1 MKNKNFIGRLR
12 CILFLMAL
20 ASSNYLSAQTGPND
34 DFDGDGISNY
44 DDIDDD
50 NDGIL
55 DILECPNFGSALL
68 PTTAGVA
75 WPGVT
80 SSNITRVGALPTG
93 ITEVPAVVTRSYM
106 KPGGAANYAGTFT
119 GPDYNINTT
128 GVARTLVYTFSTPIP
143 ADQLFVAMGDVDNN
157 GGNAP
162 QPRMDFVVNSA
173 GGGTA
178 TAADFDFYKVGGTT
192 ASPLPWPGGTL
203 AASTV
208 GNAVI
213 TNGIRFT
220 FNASTAGNDSRAI
233 MVRGKT
239 NKTISRL
246 EITMLVYEQAYFYI
260 GAFNAPCDTDA
271 DGVPNTFDLDSDG
284 DGCPDAV
291 EAGSV
296 AKAGAGNTSTG
307 TLVNKAADGGTQANV
322 ANAIVGTSG
331 NYGTNGFYNG
341 SESDDTSA
349 ATYTGTYTY
358 GFATDKTAQVCTDTD
373 ADGIPDFFDIDD
385 DNDGVP
391 DAVESPSCFYAA
403 SEWNTG
409 VKPAT
414 NGVTITSALTTTL
427 GNFGQLLDNVP
438 ATTAVTFTAGQPIQ
452 NANVYLFTF
461 AQAVRLDAV
470 YLKFNTL
477 TQFGGTTKIQGSNTN
492 NGSDW
497 VDLSAATS
505 TVGTNVT
512 ANGLVEV
519 TNSIKYP
526 VTLNTA
532 TSYRYIRI
540 TGVAV
545 SNTAA
550 QNASEVYFDFN
561 VANYVASHYPK
572 ATCTDA
578 NIDGD
583 GILPHLD
590 LDSDGDGCSDAYEAG
605 ATTNLATN
613 YKFTGAV
620 GVNGLDNTLET
631 SDNGIIN
638 YASTYYVY
646 AQNSVMQ
653 ICKDTDGDGILDIND
668 IDDDNDGVLDTA
680 EQVLETCSGVFTAD
694 SRVIW
699 NSTFTNSNTTATGN
713 ATINGTPVS
722 VTATTTKVFQ
732 NLMDDHWHYGS
743 GTYVGYP
750 DVTTVIS
757 NSVLNIQNNDYTV
770 TYTFS
775 RPVRNPSLSFSS
787 FNGTAVLFPHPVY
800 VSGLQ
805 GTVAGVSSNS
815 YITSFPATE
824 NTVAVLYNG
833 VFNSISFRVAGSDAQ
848 GSVLLNIPYV
858 LNAGSLTY
866 TLTSGSP
873 FGYLDID
880 TDGDGIVNR
889 LDLDSDGDGCPDARE
904 AGVSSNAGASASMSA
919 SGGTIYTGGIPTGTA
934 NAYVGNGT
942 PGQYGANGLFN
953 DIETGENGVYNSNY
967 TYQYAINNALNA
979 CIDTDGDGVGDLI
992 DIDDDNDGILD
1003 ITEVQCTTP
1012 IYTSKSGVTVS
1023 STITWNGAL
1032 SLLVDGADT
1041 ANQTYPNGVA
1051 IAAQTVLQFDLP
1063 SAKALKQIELSA
1075 YSTQT
1080 AIVVGAVVQMQGW
1093 NGVSWENIGSQIT
1106 VATPTTGIANPAQL
1120 SYKFSMPAN
1129 LYSFTK
1135 YRIYGVSGN
1144 VQANWLQEAY
1154 FSEIC
1159 VNNDTDGDG
1168 IPNIRDLDSDGDGCP
1183 DAVEAG
1189 VSSNSGAS
1197 ASMSTSGGAIY
1208 TGGIPTGTANAY
1220 LGNGTPSQYGA
1231 NGFFNGIETAVDS
1244 GLYNNAYTYAYATS
1258 KVVNLCADTDGDG
1271 INDFIDIDDDNDGV
1285 VDAVESPSC
1294 FYTQS
1299 EAQTITAVSSQLV
1312 SYSTYVPANAID
1324 GDASTLNA
1332 FNPSVNWVGQELYR
1346 VTPVTPIAISSMQLD
1361 LVNWALSNGAANTFK
1376 MQGSTDG
1383 TSWTDLSVAVA
1394 STATTGTFT
1403 VSNSLLPNNVY
1414 SYYRLIGVAGTSY
1427 YGGVTEI
1434 RLIPNNYVASAH
1446 PKLTCV
1452 SDTDGDGILNHLDLD
1467 SDGDGCPDAV
1477 EAGVSSNAGAITSM
1491 SSSGGSLYTG
1501 GIPSGTA
1508 KAYVGNGTP
1517 SQYGANG
1524 FFNGIET
1531 AADNGIYNGTYT
1543 YSQYALA
1550 SAVNACTDTDGDGV
1564 PDVFDLDDDND
1575 GVLDAVECPT
1585 LFANMATDGGF
1596 SKDAAA
1602 LPNWYMGLASA
1613 TLPIA
1618 EPFTPTAITI
1628 TNTGSVYNYGIGGA
1642 NQTNSTLTGGLY
1654 DSLGGANAATGVQY
1668 VLQENDPFRPVVNK
1682 LSNALVA
1689 GVPYNYSFDLGNRAS
1704 SGSANKYI
1712 VMLYN
1717 ADTKMAEKIIE
1728 TGVLNTLPA
1737 VGTTPSYKNFTGS
1750 FTPAASANYYLLFYP
1765 SISGGAADDF
1775 VIDRVAVVGAG
1786 AGACDIDNDG
1796 IPNYLDLDSDGDG
1809 CPDTKEAI
1817 LYNHATE
1824 ASIAADVKNG
1834 SGGVVTSTVN
1844 MPNAMVPGPYGS
1856 NGFADA
1862 LQLSTNPDAYKYVYT
1877 YLFVAT
1883 DPNVSTCSNKFLYD
1897 IDSDDDGIPDA
1908 VESPSCF
1915 YTEAQAMDITEGVTS
1930 DFGWTTVNPLTKTY
1944 DDITLATNYG
1954 EISSAATSI
1963 QNKALITFD
1972 LPIIDAAFVN
1982 SITLNV
1988 GGVGFGTGKWKL
2000 QGLDMMTNT
2009 WTDLSA
2015 VAGQAMSANTTYIF
2029 TNTLQSTT
2037 RYHSYRILGVDNV
2050 NIVNAA
2056 RLIEFSIQ
2064 YKNYNASYHRTKM
2077 GCSSDADGDGVPNYI
2092 DRDSDGDGCP
2102 DAVEAGIPLSKL
2114 VPGDFFNIGG
2124 VVSGNYVTVG
2134 GNYGDNGLGDDVET
2148 APDSGIVNYTSTYT
2162 QYATNKTLNFCT
2174 DTDGDSV
2181 PDLIDLDDDNDGI
2194 LDTTECTYP
2203 ALPTTTSTADVF
2215 ATWSNT
2221 TTAAG
2226 TNGAPTYLTSVG
2238 SWTAGA
2244 GLTAAIS
2251 GGTIN
2256 ISNVNGST
2264 LGDAFGANEY
2274 LEHPFTTTADN
2285 YNSLYYIRSSASNAT
2300 NYHWAMLISDD
2311 NFVTYTIL
2319 NIDMLRNATGVAIN
2333 DINDYQLKPST
2344 AYKVRTYYWGAPAF
2358 TFDEFTMFGYSECDT
2373 DSDGVPNRLDL
2384 DSDGD
2389 GCPDAK
2395 ESGVAANSG
2404 ATASMS
2410 SSGGSIYTGG
2420 IASGTA
2426 EAYVGNGTPAQYGNN
2441 GFFNGI
2447 ETAAESG
2454 LYNGTYTYASA
2465 INATISACFCYKPA
2479 ITAGTVLDTHHGI
2492 TSLQRAG
2499 TDNSDWPMVRK
2510 GAWTALESKT
2520 KAFVPNRLTITEINS
2535 IPVENLKEGMMVY
2548 NISSNCIYI
2557 NTDGTAS
2564 GWKCFNTQACP

>member
-1 MKNKNFIGRLR
+1 MIDGCCSVTNMTKLTNLLNIVYGTSYTLGTRTTSVQNGPINPNSSYANVFSSIWSNPYSADYTPILGIADADVLAYSQAEPTGAFMFMKQLPNTTDRGHYMYVSTDATITQAGYYPQNAGKIIPAFNAAVF
-12 CILFLMAL
+12 
-20 ASSNYLSAQTGPND
+20 NDYLCNND
-34 DFDGDGISNY
+34 TDGDGIPNRLDLDSDGDGCPDAKEAGVSSNAGTSASMSASGGSIY
-44 DDIDDD
+44 TGGIPSGTANAYVGNGTPSQYNANGFFNGIETAAESGVYNGIYAYSFATSAVLNLCIDTDADGVGDFVDIDDD
-50 NDGIL
+50 NDGVV
-55 DILECPNFGSALL
+55 DAVESPSCFYTSSEWNTGAKPFY
-68 PTTAGVA
+68 
-75 WPGVT
+75 GVT
-80 SSNITRVGALPTG
+80 ISSGLTTTTGNFSQLIDGVSG
-93 ITEVPAVVTRSYM
+93 ITAVAFSASPTQTVANANVYLFNFAHPVKLDALYLQFNTATQF
-106 KPGGAANYAGTFT
+106 GGTTKIQGSNTNNGSDWVNLSADIAATAPT
-119 GPDYNINTT
+119 NTT
-128 GVARTLVYTFSTPIP
+128 T
-143 ADQLFVAMGDVDNN
+143 N
-157 GGNAP
+157 GGVSVTTSIKYPVTLNT
-162 QPRMDFVVNSA
+162 
-173 GGGTA
+173 GTA
-178 TAADFDFYKVGGTT
+178 YKYIRITGGTT
-192 ASPLPWPGGTL
+192 ASNIV
-203 AASTV
+203 AA
-208 GNAVI
+208 NASEVYFDFNNASYI
-213 TNGIRFT
+213 ASSYPKTTCVSDTDGDGIR
-220 FNASTAGNDSRAI
+220 NH
-233 MVRGKT
+233 
-239 NKTISRL
+239 L
-246 EITMLVYEQAYFYI
+246 
-260 GAFNAPCDTDA
+260 
-271 DGVPNTFDLDSDG
+271 DLDSDG

-291 EAGSV
+291 EASVSANPGAAGVMSTSGGSIY
-296 AKAGAGNTSTG
+296 TG
-307 TLVNKAADGGTQANV
+307 GIPSGT
-322 ANAIVGTSG
+322 ANAYVGNGTPAQ
-331 NYGTNGFYNG
+331 YGSNGLFSDIETGENGIYNG
-341 SESDDTSA
+341 I
-349 ATYTGTYTY
+349 YTY
-358 GFATDKTAQVCTDTD
+358 PFAVSTVLNLCADSDG
-373 ADGIPDFFDIDD
+373 DGIGNLVDIDD
-385 DNDGVP
+385 DNDGVV
-391 DAVESPSCFYAA
+391 DAVESPNCFYTAN
-403 SEWNTG
+403 EWNTNA
-409 VKPAT
+409 KPFY
-414 NGVTITSALTTTL
+414 GVTISSGLTTTT
-427 GNFGQLLDNVP
+427 GNFSQLIDGVNNVS
-438 ATTAVTFTAGQPIQ
+438 AVAFSAVPTQAIQ
-452 NANVYLFTF
+452 NANVYLFNF
-461 AQAVRLDAV
+461 AQPVKLNAL
-470 YLKFNTL
+470 YLQFNTA

-497 VDLSAATS
+497 VDLSAAIGAGAGPNT
-505 TVGTNVT
+505 T
-512 ANGLVEV
+512 ANGGVSV
-519 TNSIKYP
+519 ATSIKYP

-532 TSYRYIRI
+532 TAYKYIRI
-540 TGVAV
+540 TGVAA
-545 SNTAA
+545 SNIVAA
-550 QNASEVYFDFN
+550 NASEVYFDFN
-561 VANYVASHYPK
+561 NTSYVASQYPK
-572 ATCTDA
+572 IACIND
-578 NIDGD
+578 IDGD
-583 GILPHLD
+583 GIVNHLD
-590 LDSDGDGCSDAYEAG
+590 LDSDGDGCSDALESG
-605 ATTNLATN
+605 ATTITTAN
-613 YKFTGAV
+613 YQFTGNV
-620 GVNGLDNTLET
+620 GTNGLVNSLET
-631 SDNGIIN
+631 VADNGSIN
-638 YASTYYVY
+638 YTSTYNAY
-646 AQNSVMQ
+646 ALISAINA
-653 ICKDTDGDGILDIND
+653 CTDTDGDGIRDIID
-668 IDDDNDGVLDTA
+668 IDDDNDGVLDTVEGLVCPSLNISCDNA
-680 EQVLETCSGVFTAD
+680 TANYKAVNWTSFNATTNTAVGSVVLTNGETVTVNYSGDVRSLQASGALANATEYCPTSTSSGSTNMIQTFSGVGTVHKFVFSKPVLNPIFQIWSLGAGGSPVTYQFTTDVAILK
-694 SRVIW
+694 S
-699 NSTFTNSNTTATGN
+699 NAALTQPNSNTITGAEGNGSVVFAGSQTEISFVAN
-713 ATINGTPVS
+713 ALEN
-722 VTATTTKVFQ
+722 
-732 NLMDDHWHYGS
+732 W
-743 GTYVGYP
+743 
-750 DVTTVIS
+750 
-757 NSVLNIQNNDYTV
+757 
-770 TYTFS
+770 
-775 RPVRNPSLSFSS
+775 
-787 FNGTAVLFPHPVY
+787 
-800 VSGLQ
+800 SGLTLAF
-805 GTVAGVSSNS
+805 GFTASDSGGCSS
-815 YITSFPATE
+815 
-824 NTVAVLYNG
+824 
-833 VFNSISFRVAGSDAQ
+833 
-848 GSVLLNIPYV
+848 
-858 LNAGSLTY
+858 
-866 TLTSGSP
+866 
-873 FGYLDID
+873 ID
-880 TDGDGIVNR
+880 TDGDGIPNH
-889 LDLDSDGDGCPDARE
+889 LDLDSDGDGCPDAKE
-904 AGVSSNAGASASMSA
+904 ASVSVNTGASASMST
-919 SGGTIYTGGIPTGTA
+919 SGGAIYTGGIPSGTA

-942 PGQYGANGLFN
+942 PSQYGTNGFFN
-953 DIETGENGVYNSNY
+953 GIETAVDSNLYNSTY
-967 TYQYAINNALNA
+967 TYQYAINNTLNA
-979 CIDTDGDGVGDLI
+979 CTDTDGDGVGDLI

-1003 ITEVQCTTP
+1003 ITEAQCATP
-1012 IYTSKSGVTVS
+1012 TYTSKSGVTVS

-1041 ANQTYPNGVA
+1041 ANQTYPNGAA

-1075 YSTQT
+1075 YLTHT

-1129 LYSFTK
+1129 LFSFTK

-1168 IPNIRDLDSDGDGCP
+1168 IPNI
-1183 DAVEAG
+1183 
-1189 VSSNSGAS
+1189 
-1197 ASMSTSGGAIY
+1197 
-1208 TGGIPTGTANAY
+1208 
-1220 LGNGTPSQYGA
+1220 
-1231 NGFFNGIETAVDS
+1231 
-1244 GLYNNAYTYAYATS
+1244 
-1258 KVVNLCADTDGDG
+1258 
-1271 INDFIDIDDDNDGV
+1271 
-1285 VDAVESPSC
+1285 
-1294 FYTQS
+1294 
-1299 EAQTITAVSSQLV
+1299 
-1312 SYSTYVPANAID
+1312 
-1324 GDASTLNA
+1324 
-1332 FNPSVNWVGQELYR
+1332 
-1346 VTPVTPIAISSMQLD
+1346 
-1361 LVNWALSNGAANTFK
+1361 
-1376 MQGSTDG
+1376 
-1383 TSWTDLSVAVA
+1383 
-1394 STATTGTFT
+1394 
-1403 VSNSLLPNNVY
+1403 
-1414 SYYRLIGVAGTSY
+1414 
-1427 YGGVTEI
+1427 
-1434 RLIPNNYVASAH
+1434 
-1446 PKLTCV
+1446 
-1452 SDTDGDGILNHLDLD
+1452 LDLD

-1477 EAGVSSNAGAITSM
+1477 EAGVSTNSGASASM
-1491 SSSGGSLYTG
+1491 STSGSGIYTG
-1501 GIPSGTA
+1501 GVPSGTA
-1508 KAYVGNGTP
+1508 NAYVGNGTP
-1517 SQYGANG
+1517 AQYGSNG

-1531 AADNGIYNGTYT
+1531 AVDNGIYNGSYT
-1543 YSQYALA
+1543 YSLYAL
-1550 SAVNACTDTDGDGV
+1550 SLGQNVCTDTDGDNV
-1564 PDVFDLDDDND
+1564 PDIFDIDDDND
-1575 GVLDAVECPT
+1575 GVLDKVECPT
-1585 LFANMATDGGF
+1585 LFTNMATGGGF
-1596 SKDAAA
+1596 STDAAA
-1602 LPNWYMGLASA
+1602 LPNWYTATASA

-1618 EPFTPTAITI
+1618 EPFTPTVITFS
-1628 TNTGSVYNYGIGGA
+1628 NPMGVANYGIGGG
-1642 NQTNSTLTGGLY
+1642 NQVNSQLTGGLF
-1654 DSLGGANAATGVQY
+1654 DSLDGSNTATGVQY
-1668 VLQENDPFRPVVNK
+1668 VLQEGDPQHPIVNK
-1682 LSNALVA
+1682 LSTPLVA

-1704 SGSANKYI
+1704 GSATKYI

-1717 ADTKMAEKIIE
+1717 ADTKMAEKII
-1728 TGVLNTLPA
+1728 TSGALNTIPA
-1737 VGTTPSYKNFTGS
+1737 VGATPSYKNFTGS
-1750 FTPAASANYYLLFYP
+1750 FIPASSANYYLLFYP
-1765 SISGGAADDF
+1765 SVSGNTESDF
-1775 VIDRVAVVGAG
+1775 VIDRVAVAGAG

-1824 ASIAADVKNG
+1824 ASIAGDVKNG

-1844 MPNAMVPGPYGS
+1844 TPNAMVPGPYGN

-1862 LQLSTNPDAYKYVYT
+1862 LQSASNPDAYKYVYT

-1883 DPNVSTCSNKFLYD
+1883 DANVSTCDNKFLYD

-1930 DFGWTTVNPLTKTY
+1930 DFGWTIANPLSKTY

-1954 EISSAATSI
+1954 EISAPTATSI

-1972 LPIIDAAFVN
+1972 LPVIDAAFIN

-1988 GGVGFGTGKWKL
+1988 GLSFGAGKWKL
-2000 QGLDMMTNT
+2000 QGLNMMTNV

-2015 VAGQAMSANTTYIF
+2015 AAGQALGAGTIVFN
-2029 TNTLQSTT
+2029 NTLQNNT
-2037 RYHSYRILGVDNV
+2037 RYHSYRIIGVDNI
-2050 NIVNAA
+2050 NIANAA

-2114 VPGDFFNIGG
+2114 VPGDFFNTGG
-2124 VVSGNYVTVG
+2124 TVSGAHVTVG

-2194 LDTTECTYP
+2194 LDTTECVYP
-2203 ALPTTTSTADVF
+2203 AIPTTTSTADIF

-2251 GGTIN
+2251 GGAIN

-2479 ITAGTVLDTHHGI
+2479 ITAGTVLDTHQGI

>member
-34 DFDGDGISNY
+34 DFDGDGI
-44 DDIDDD
+44 
-50 NDGIL
+50 
-55 DILECPNFGSALL
+55 
-68 PTTAGVA
+68 
-75 WPGVT
+75 
-80 SSNITRVGALPTG
+80 
-93 ITEVPAVVTRSYM
+93 
-106 KPGGAANYAGTFT
+106 
-119 GPDYNINTT
+119 IN
-128 GVARTLVYTFSTPIP
+128 SI
-143 ADQLFVAMGDVDNN
+143 
-157 GGNAP
+157 
-162 QPRMDFVVNSA
+162 
-173 GGGTA
+173 
-178 TAADFDFYKVGGTT
+178 
-192 ASPLPWPGGTL
+192 
-203 AASTV
+203 
-208 GNAVI
+208 
-213 TNGIRFT
+213 
-220 FNASTAGNDSRAI
+220 
-233 MVRGKT
+233 
-239 NKTISRL
+239 
-246 EITMLVYEQAYFYI
+246 
-260 GAFNAPCDTDA
+260 
-271 DGVPNTFDLDSDG
+271 
-284 DGCPDAV
+284 
-291 EAGSV
+291 
-296 AKAGAGNTSTG
+296 
-307 TLVNKAADGGTQANV
+307 
-322 ANAIVGTSG
+322 
-331 NYGTNGFYNG
+331 
-341 SESDDTSA
+341 
-349 ATYTGTYTY
+349 
-358 GFATDKTAQVCTDTD
+358 
-373 ADGIPDFFDIDD
+373 DIDD

-414 NGVTITSALTTTL
+414 NGVTVTSALTTTL

-583 GILPHLD
+583 GILPHFD

-646 AQNSVMQ
+646 AQNSAMQ

-680 EQVLETCSGVFTAD
+680 EQVVETCSGVFTAD

-699 NSTFTNSNTTATGN
+699 NPTFTNSNTTATGN

-722 VTATTTKVFQ
+722 VTANTTKVFDD
-732 NLMDDHWHYGS
+732 LKDDHWHYGS
-743 GTYVGYP
+743 GTYVGCP
-750 DVTTVIS
+750 DVTTVVS
-757 NSVLNIQNNDYTV
+757 NSVINLYSNDYTV

-787 FNGTAVLFPHPVY
+787 FNGTAVLFPQPVY

-824 NTVAVLYNG
+824 NTVAVIYNG
-833 VFNSISFRVAGSDAQ
+833 VYNSVSFRVAGSDAQ

-919 SGGTIYTGGIPTGTA
+919 SGGSIYTGGIPSGTA

-967 TYQYAINNALNA
+967 TYQYAINNALNT

-1197 ASMSTSGGAIY
+1197 ASMSTSGGTIY
-1208 TGGIPTGTANAY
+1208 TGGVPSGTANAY
-1220 LGNGTPSQYGA
+1220 VGNGTPSQYGA

-1258 KVVNLCADTDGDG
+1258 KVINLCADTDGDG
-1271 INDFIDIDDDNDGV
+1271 INDFVDIDDDNDGV

-1294 FYTQS
+1294 FYTQA

-1312 SYSTYVPANAID
+1312 SYSTYLPANTID
-1324 GDASTLNA
+1324 GNVSTFNA
-1332 FNPSVNWVGQELYR
+1332 FNPSVNWIGQELYR
-1346 VTPVTPIAISSMQLD
+1346 VTPVTPIAITSMQLD

-1376 MQGSTDG
+1376 MQGSVNG
-1383 TSWTDLSVAVA
+1383 LSWTDLSVAVA

-1403 VSNSLLPNNVY
+1403 VSNTLLPNNVY

-1550 SAVNACTDTDGDGV
+1550 SAVNACIDSDGDGV
-1564 PDVFDLDDDND
+1564 TDVFDIDDDND
-1575 GVLDAVECPT
+1575 GILDTVETSPCTDGVGRVISWDWEAEKTTASNMAFFSNKAAQRPLAGPGVDLLGGGGAWRLMNVDNNGTFADAIALGEYQYGQFTVGNRGIYIDSWAFYQIVNTTSGGQPKMGILIDDDPLFNSPTVINDALSPIPPPGVFIAASDCYTVPVSNPTYLPPNTTYYVRFYDVNTTPNLKDVTHDLIGLGFQVAPVGVECHG
-1585 LFANMATDGGF
+1585 D
-1596 SKDAAA
+1596 
-1602 LPNWYMGLASA
+1602 
-1613 TLPIA
+1613 I
-1618 EPFTPTAITI
+1618 
-1628 TNTGSVYNYGIGGA
+1628 
-1642 NQTNSTLTGGLY
+1642 
-1654 DSLGGANAATGVQY
+1654 
-1668 VLQENDPFRPVVNK
+1668 
-1682 LSNALVA
+1682 
-1689 GVPYNYSFDLGNRAS
+1689 
-1704 SGSANKYI
+1704 
-1712 VMLYN
+1712 
-1717 ADTKMAEKIIE
+1717 DT
-1728 TGVLNTLPA
+1728 
-1737 VGTTPSYKNFTGS
+1737 
-1750 FTPAASANYYLLFYP
+1750 
-1765 SISGGAADDF
+1765 
-1775 VIDRVAVVGAG
+1775 
-1786 AGACDIDNDG
+1786 DNDG
-1796 IPNYLDLDSDGDG
+1796 IPNRLDLDSDGDG

-1817 LYNHATE
+1817 LYNHITE

-1834 SGGVVTSTVN
+1834 SGGAVTSTVN

-1862 LQLSTNPDAYKYVYT
+1862 LQLSTNPDAYKYIYT

-1883 DPNVSTCSNKFLYD
+1883 NADVSTCSNKFLYD

-1930 DFGWTTVNPLTKTY
+1930 DFGWTTANPLSKTY

-2226 TNGAPTYLTSVG
+2226 ANGAPTYLTSVG

-2300 NYHWAMLISDD
+2300 NYNWAMLISDD

-2426 EAYVGNGTPAQYGNN
+2426 EAYVGNGTPTQYGNN

-2557 NTDGTAS
+2557 NTDGTAG